1 MNKEALNKLV
11 YFLKTAEIPIIK
23 KNPKTFLG
31 IAKQPHYENV
41 LSNILAFYFDVNDE
55 HGFENLFINS
65 LQEIIKQKTN
75 KTINLNTS
83 FDIITE
89 YTTDNGGRIDLLLQS
104 KEQAII
110 IENKVYHHLKDNDLD
125 DYFNT
130 IKLRDDNKVI
140 IVLSLKPE
148 PLLHSREFNNI
159 KHFVNITHFEFL
171 SSVIKN
177 LPNYATD
184 KNKYFYFLEDLYQNI
199 KNLSNKNMKPE
210 ELQFYFNNQDK
221 INKAK
226 ELYFGTRNYIKTAV
240 ENAGYSIK
248 GFNKYN
254 PKNIEEKAC
263 YYVCPSNKDLM
274 IMVKFDTLL
283 NSEKKLSLIVK
294 LQNELTQNKE
304 NYNSIKFSENEAT
317 LLVKAFYND
326 TKNWAHFA
334 IKEFMIE
341 EIDLPNL
348 SDFIQKEL
356 SLDKPIRQIY
366 KKVKNIII

>member
-1 MNKEALNKLV
+1 MNNEALKKLEQ
-11 YFLKTAEIPIIK
+11 FLKTTEIPIIK

-31 IAKQPHYENV
+31 IAKQPQYENV
-41 LSNILAFYFDVNDE
+41 LSNILAFYFDVNEE
-55 HGFENLFINS
+55 HGFENLFIDS

-75 KTINLNTS
+75 KTINLNPG
-83 FDIITE
+83 FDTITE
-89 YTTDNGGRIDLLLQS
+89 YPTNKGGRIDILL
-104 KEQAII
+104 KNDKQAII
-110 IENKVYHHLKDNDLD
+110 IENKVYHHLKDNNLD

-130 IKLRDDNKVI
+130 IKLRDDKKVI
-140 IVLSLKPE
+140 VVLSLKPE

-171 SSVIKN
+171 SSIITN
-177 LPNYATD
+177 LPNYTTE

-199 KNLSNKNMKPE
+199 KNLSNKNMKPQE
-210 ELQFYFNNQDK
+210 IHFYFNNQES

-226 ELYFGTRNYIKTAV
+226 ELYFETRKYIKTEV

-263 YYVCPSNKDLM
+263 YYVCPSDKNLM

-294 LQNELTQNKE
+294 LQDELTKNREQYK
-304 NYNSIKFSENEAT
+304 SIVFNEEEKR
-317 LLVKAFYND
+317 LLSDHFYED
-326 TKNWAHFA
+326 IKRWVHFA
-334 IKEFMIE
+334 IKEFKIE
-341 EIDLPNL
+341 KIDIPNL
-348 SDFIQKEL
+348 SNFIQKEL
-356 SLDKPIRQIY
+356 DLDKPIRQIY
-366 KKVKNIII
+366 EKVKNKIV